1 MDTYQTEELHLFRRG
16 RTYGGVI
23 TQVDH
28 LGKGF
33 EHLRDGKLA
42 AWITETMRA
51 RGLRLQP
58 TTAQELV
65 IPGQPNSDANLNEGT
80 SAEQMNPE
88 ADETT
93 MDDSRDQSHSP
104 EDPCGWRMGHLL

>member
-16 RTYGGVI
+16 CTYGWVI

-33 EHLRDGKLA
+33 EHLQDGKLA
-42 AWITETMRA
+42 AWTTETMRA
-51 RGLRLQP
+51 HGLCPQP
-58 TTAQELV
+58 TAAQEIV

-80 SAEQMNPE
+80 STEQMNPE
-88 ADETT
+88 ADETAWMIVGT
-93 MDDSRDQSHSP
+93 QRHLP
-104 EDPCGWRMGHLL
+104 EAPCGWRMGHSL